1 MNSKLLNQSLI
12 CFAIV
17 ASLLSLLSCSDSSD
31 TNSSSLELPDSS
43 SASTKNVLKEV
54 ISSGKLVVLT
64 TNQPTTYYMDRDG
77 KAIGPEHD
85 MAVSFANHLD
95 VEVDFQQYHS
105 IDALLSALKVG
116 EGHIAASGTTI
127 TGKRKDQFDFGP
139 TYQEISEYLVCHRD
153 HSYISTIDELKQL
166 EIVVSAASSY
176 VDLLHREYPEIN
188 WSIDTDNLTPALLR
202 KVEKREIECTVSDS
216 NIFDI
221 NRRYLPEI
229 SVKYILH
236 KGSKLAWM
244 VNKGN
249 TEFIKEITNWLK
261 QYRKSGE
268 YDQKIEKYYGHIE
281 VFDYVD
287 IHRFRR
293 KIETTLPKYKDMFL
307 KAAKKH
313 DISPAILAAQSYQ
326 ESHWNPRAKSPTGV
340 RGMMMLTQPVAKSL
354 GVKSRLDAESN
365 IYAGAEFHAKMKKMF
380 DENVQEPD
388 RTWLALAAYNVGR
401 GHFRDAQSLARK
413 LGKNPELWLD
423 MKEVL
428 PLLSKKEYYKDLTY
442 GYARGNEP
450 VQYVTRIRDY
460 ADILRNYFVD
470 ADLNDVLVPKQK
482 KPSKS

>member
-1 MNSKLLNQSLI
+1 MNSTVFNRSFVCLVLVSL
-12 CFAIV
+12 F
-17 ASLLSLLSCSDSSD
+17 LLLSCSDSSD

-43 SASTKNVLKEV
+43 SASTKEVLNKI
-54 ISSGKLVVLT
+54 ISSGKLIVLT

-77 KAIGPEHD
+77 NATGPEHD

-95 VEVDFQQYHS
+95 VEVEFQQHHS
-105 IDALLSALKVG
+105 IGALLSALKTG
-116 EGHIAASGTTI
+116 QGHIAAAGTTI
-127 TGKRKDQFDFGP
+127 TDKRKNEFDFGP
-139 TYQEISEYLVCHRD
+139 TYQEISEYLVCHKD
-153 HSYISTIDELKQL
+153 HSFVSTIDELKQF

-176 VDLLHREYPEIN
+176 VDLLHREYPGIN
-188 WSIDTDNLTPALLR
+188 WSIDTSNLTPDLLR
-202 KVEKREIECTVSDS
+202 KVENREIECTVSDS

-244 VNKGN
+244 VNKDN
-249 TEFIKEITNWLK
+249 PELIDEINDWLK
-261 QYRKSGE
+261 AYRKSGQ

-293 KIETTLPKYKDMFL
+293 KIENTLPKYHDMFL

-365 IYAGAEFHAKMKKMF
+365 IYAGAKFHAKMKKMF
-380 DENVQEPD
+380 DDNVQEPD

-413 LGKNPELWLD
+413 LGKDPELWLD

-428 PLLSKKEYYKDLTY
+428 PLLSKKKYYKDLKY

-482 KPSKS
+482 NSSKS